1 MKKIIV
7 ALMLALLPLLGDE
20 LKSIQDDLQT
30 RADDITMFI
39 ADQKMNQIEKNQKI
53 LEKIDPVIDFELMS
67 KLSLDKSDRQKLT
80 VSQLKEFS
88 ILFEKELKDAFLEKL
103 KSYSNDKLEIK
114 SSSKTKQD
122 RISVISVIH
131 SKKED
136 MEVIFKYYLQG
147 QQVWKIYD
155 LEVAGVSLVQT
166 YRAQFSEIVA
176 TAGADKLFDKLR
188 KRQ

>member
-1 MKKIIV
+1 
-7 ALMLALLPLLGDE
+7 
-20 LKSIQDDLQT
+20 
-30 RADDITMFI
+30 
-39 ADQKMNQIEKNQKI
+39 
-53 LEKIDPVIDFELMS
+53 
-67 KLSLDKSDRQKLT
+67 
-80 VSQLKEFS
+80 
-88 ILFEKELKDAFLEKL
+88 
-103 KSYSNDKLEIK
+103 
-114 SSSKTKQD
+114 
-122 RISVISVIH
+122 
-131 SKKED
+131 